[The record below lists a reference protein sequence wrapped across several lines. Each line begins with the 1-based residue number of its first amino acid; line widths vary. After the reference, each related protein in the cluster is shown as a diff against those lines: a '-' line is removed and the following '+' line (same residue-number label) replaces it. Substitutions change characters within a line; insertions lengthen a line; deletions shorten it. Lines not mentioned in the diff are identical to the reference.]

1 MAKAQDANEMG
12 GVSITN
18 EALTNGTLLEYDPDR
33 KLPNITLYHLQCS
46 RSIRIAFLLEM
57 LGLPYTAKCYERN
70 ADGSVP
76 EEFRTEVGK
85 GMGMMLMGKA
95 PVLRDGE
102 IIIEESG
109 AITEYVLLREHL
121 LQHLFDLDQIQKYD
135 AVLQS

>member
-1 MAKAQDANEMG
+1 MSKAKNPNEMG
-12 GVSITN
+12 GVAVTN
-18 EALTNGTLLEYDPDR
+18 ETLTKGLLVDYDPDR
-33 KLPNITLYHLQCS
+33 KLPKITLYHLQCS

-57 LGLPYTAKCYERN
+57 LGLPYTARCYERN
-70 ADGSVP
+70 ADGSIP

-109 AITEYVLLREHL
+109 AITE
-121 LQHLFDLDQIQKYD
+121 
-135 AVLQS
+135 